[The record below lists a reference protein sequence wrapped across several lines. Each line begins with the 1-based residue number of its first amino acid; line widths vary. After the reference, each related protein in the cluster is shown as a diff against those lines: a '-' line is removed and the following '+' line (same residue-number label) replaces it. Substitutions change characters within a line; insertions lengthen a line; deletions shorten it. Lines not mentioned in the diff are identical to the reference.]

1 MSLLII
7 IKPIRTTLQTQN
19 QHRQKT
25 LLRGYPNLATPHP
38 TSEICR
44 NVGAKRPGE
53 TRTGSCITPTSYPTA
68 CWSVFCN
75 PGNAVSDGDDP
86 KTLTQVHCSTV
97 ISDTARWSHPMSW
110 NESHT
115 LNGGWN
121 QPLAGIAGCV
131 SDDETQ
137 SFSLSQ
143 LMAGHQSYHENEII
157 YHRISNVA

>member
-1 MSLLII
+1 MSLHII

-25 LLRGYPNLATPHP
+25 LHRGYPNLATPHP

-44 NVGAKRPGE
+44 NVGAKRPGQ
-53 TRTGSCITPTSYPTA
+53 TRTGT

-75 PGNAVSDGDDP
+75 PGNAVSDGDNP

-137 SFSLSQ
+137 SLFFSLNSWQ
-143 LMAGHQSYHENEII
+143 DINHTMKMKSFTI
-157 YHRISNVA
+157 